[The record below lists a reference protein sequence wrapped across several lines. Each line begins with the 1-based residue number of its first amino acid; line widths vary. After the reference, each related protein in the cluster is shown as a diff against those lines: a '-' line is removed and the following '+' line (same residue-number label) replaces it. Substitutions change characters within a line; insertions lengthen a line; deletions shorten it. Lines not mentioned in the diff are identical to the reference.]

1 MVVMMVFMLMLVLMF
16 MVLVLVVMMML
27 FCLNLIQRTLYLAN
41 PCRRRCHTF
50 EMKHPCVDYLVKVDL
65 RIVAFYYLGLRLNC
79 LDDGLDALQL
89 VWADHR
95 CLVEQNDVAEFN
107 LLDYQ
112 ILNIFLADILARKIV
127 AAAKLV
133 LQSQRVD
140 DRHNA
145 VKTGDAIL
153 AVCLAETRD

>member
-1 MVVMMVFMLMLVLMF
+1 MNVERRTAIIDKRADAVLFRLSAFVMMVVMMVFMLVLMFLVMLMLMLMLVLMF
-16 MVLVLVVMMML
+16 MVLVIVVMMML

-107 LLDYQ
+107 LLDYCRQ
-112 ILNIFLADILARKIV
+112 EV
-127 AAAKLV
+127 
-133 LQSQRVD
+133 
-140 DRHNA
+140 
-145 VKTGDAIL
+145 
-153 AVCLAETRD
+153 